1 MQIAHFSTSAD
12 EPGPSARHV
21 SVPATRRDGRHAPD
35 SERPITSAVE
45 PAMRAIPALP
55 VPAPTAPRWIEP
67 ERDYRVPTPA
77 ERARLLRAAYEAS
90 AADPEQQ
97 LLLAELMAHYRAWCL
112 RTGKGDPFAALG
124 RD

>member
-1 MQIAHFSTSAD
+1 MQIARFSTSAD
-12 EPGPSARHV
+12 EPGPSTRHV
-21 SVPATRRDGRHAPD
+21 PVPAARRDGRPVLPD
-35 SERPITSAVE
+35 SERPISAAVE
-45 PAMRAIPALP
+45 PAVRGIVPTLP
-55 VPAPTAPRWIEP
+55 VPTAPRWIEP

-112 RTGKGDPFAALG
+112 RSGKGDPFAALG
-124 RD
+124 RE